1 MNAFFHGN
9 LYISFEKLGVSP
21 LSRLLLLTYNK
32 VVIENAK
39 HHTVVKLLGANNKSS
54 QQRLQAKAGQNRL
67 KKTY

>member
-1 MNAFFHGN
+1 
-9 LYISFEKLGVSP
+9 LGVSP
-21 LSRLLLLTYNK
+21 LSRFITNL
-32 VVIENAK
+32 IENAK

>member
-1 MNAFFHGN
+1 
-9 LYISFEKLGVSP
+9 LGVSP